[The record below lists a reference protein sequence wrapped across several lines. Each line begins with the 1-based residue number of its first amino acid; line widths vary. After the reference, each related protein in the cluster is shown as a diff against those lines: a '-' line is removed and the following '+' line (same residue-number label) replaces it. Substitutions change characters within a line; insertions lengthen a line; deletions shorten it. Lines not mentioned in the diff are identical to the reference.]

1 MIIARNSKLVFSILF
16 RSQEISYAYNIIIQ
30 FGATM
35 NEMQYISTRFLS
47 SKRTTNVHVDEL

>member
-47 SKRTTNVHVDEL
+47 SKRTTKVHVDEL